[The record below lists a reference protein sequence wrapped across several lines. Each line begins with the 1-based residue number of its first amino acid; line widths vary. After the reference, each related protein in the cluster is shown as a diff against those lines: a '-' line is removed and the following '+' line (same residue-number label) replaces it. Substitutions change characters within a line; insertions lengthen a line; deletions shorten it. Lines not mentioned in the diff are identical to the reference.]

1 MMIRLEISFFV
12 FLSILFTS
20 CTAERP
26 YPWLEGLDA
35 DKEYLDS
42 GVNLMAVEFGLNSL
56 EIKKNTESH
65 LLIAV
70 HGSNSLGYEW
80 IYPLQTLDNEET
92 LTLFFRWDDNGC
104 PAPSFK
110 ILNEQINQILDQNNN
125 VNGITIMGH
134 SYGALLVSMFAES
147 WSNDIPVEIHAI
159 AGPLADIYNINFI
172 CDYQQPRFISTN
184 LRFYEWRTQ
193 KHLDGA
199 FKDLDVDP
207 QIINLQDSIV
217 TRLPENYR
225 GRRLGHNW
233 SISWVADELNQR

>member
-1 MMIRLEISFFV
+1 MRKLKNSFFV
-12 FLSILFTS
+12 LFSFLLIS
-20 CTAERP
+20 CSEERP
-26 YPWLEGLDA
+26 YPWLEDLD
-35 DKEYLDS
+35 DKKEYLDS
-42 GVNLMAVEFGLNSL
+42 GKNLMAVKFGLNPL
-56 EIKKNTESH
+56 EIKTNKESN

-70 HGSNSLGYEW
+70 HGSNSKGYEW
-80 IYPLQTLDNEET
+80 IYPLKTLDNENT
-92 LTLFFRWDDNGC
+92 LTLFFRWDDSGC
-104 PAPSFK
+104 PTPSFNN
-110 ILNEQINQILDQNNN
+110 LNAEINQILDQNKS

-159 AGPLADIYNINFI
+159 AGPLADIYNINFL

-217 TRLPENYR
+217 TRLPENYK

>member
-1 MMIRLEISFFV
+1 MIRLEISFFV

-70 HGSNSLGYEW
+70 HGGNSPGYEW

-134 SYGALLVSMFAES
+134 SYGALLVSMFSES

-159 AGPLADIYNINFI
+159 AGPLADIYNINFV

>member
-70 HGSNSLGYEW
+70 HGSNSPGYEW

-134 SYGALLVSMFAES
+134 SYGALLVSMFSES

-207 QIINLQDSIV
+207 QIINLQESIV